1 MKKAGSE
8 ALVSREDEFDS
19 QLSLL
24 DLIAFARRNYRVI
37 LGGAFIG
44 AVLGLGIALLLPAE
58 WEASAWVRVGQ
69 SGNTDKTLN
78 SIEPVLIEPALQVV
92 DRIKNISFQKEVM
105 KKIGLPQDE
114 NDDKNNLFR
123 NTLKV
128 KLEKS
133 DLISINIRSLSSDNA
148 KLHLSAVVDELK
160 SIHTKMLAPTTNRWH
175 QELSTIQLE
184 LKRSSIDLERLTKSL
199 DGRSE
204 SLNPSSFAQA
214 ALVSNIMIAREEELR
229 DFRDRKLILEEM
241 LSPERTFVTSVIGQI
256 EVSNKAVFP
265 KKSLFVLAGLL
276 LGLLL
281 GALIVMTNNIA
292 TKKINE

>member
-24 DLIAFARRNYRVI
+24 DLVAFARRNYRVI

-44 AVLGLGIALLLPAE
+44 AVLGLGIALLLPAQ
-58 WEASAWVRVGQ
+58 WEASALVRVGQ
-69 SGNTDKTLN
+69 LGNAGN
-78 SIEPVLIEPALQVV
+78 AGNAGNPIEPALQVV
-92 DRIKNISFQKEVM
+92 DRIKNKSFQNEVM

-133 DLISINIRSLSSDNA
+133 DLISINIRSLSADNA

-229 DFRDRKLILEEM
+229 NFRDRKLILEEM

-256 EVSNKAVFP
+256 EVSNKSVFP
-265 KKSLFVLAGLL
+265 KKSLFVLAGLV